1 MTLDSIK
8 AGGSALL
15 ASLLQGGGESTPT
28 GLLAGLG
35 VTAAAL
41 GLGAAYMLVL
51 RQPSYASF
59 QLNARFPSVP
69 PNVLFDFLVEPA
81 NYYDPR
87 INRKGYRPVVV
98 EREAG
103 KIAYVLEDDAL
114 GGLLHFSTPV
124 VRRFYEH
131 PDGRDSSA
139 YAPSSSS
146 LFVYSSIYLLI
157 YLFITYLLYITYIN
171 NI

>member
-1 MTLDSIK
+1 
-8 AGGSALL
+8 
-15 ASLLQGGGESTPT
+15 
-28 GLLAGLG
+28 
-35 VTAAAL
+35 
-41 GLGAAYMLVL
+41 
-51 RQPSYASF
+51 
-59 QLNARFPSVP
+59 
-69 PNVLFDFLVEPA
+69 
-81 NYYDPR
+81 
-87 INRKGYRPVVV
+87 VVV